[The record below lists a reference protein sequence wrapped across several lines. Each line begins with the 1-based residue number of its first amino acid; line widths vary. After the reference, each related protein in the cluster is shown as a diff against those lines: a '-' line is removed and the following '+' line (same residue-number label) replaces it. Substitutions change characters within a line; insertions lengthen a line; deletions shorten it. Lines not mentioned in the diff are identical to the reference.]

1 MKMHINVT
9 GRVQGVGFRYTTY
22 QMAVEIGLT
31 GTVKNED
38 DGSVTIEAVGTKEQ
52 ITEFLGKVKQPKIPS
67 PKFRILNNTKTLPL
81 KTMISSMSSIKKLTR
96 FPYFLRIRL
105 KSLVLSSIVFPV

>member
-1 MKMHINVT
+1 MKKYINVT

-22 QMAVEIGLT
+22 QLAIEIGLT

-52 ITEFLGKVKQPKIPS
+52 LDQFLEK
-67 PKFRILNNTKTLPL
+67 LNVV
-81 KTMISSMSSIKKLTR
+81 
-96 FPYFLRIRL
+96 Y
-105 KSLVLSSIVFPV
+105 